1 MIAPPVSRPRK
12 AGPEFE
18 PGSFRDRGSRVFLHE
33 GSVFRALSA
42 GALAEWQE
50 LSATH
55 FFPQEMR
62 AGRIVASS
70 RVEEREEDGA
80 PHGRRT
86 GPDGAPWAAILRH
99 ERIPFISYPYEW
111 CFSMLR
117 DAALLHLD
125 LMAAALRE
133 GFILKDASAYNVQW
147 QGSAPVFIDVGS
159 FTRHSPG
166 QPWLAYRQFCQM
178 FLYPLLLKAYRG
190 IDFQPWL
197 RGALDGITPAQF
209 AASLSVRDLFRRG
222 VLTHGWLHARLEQG
236 LGGEQAP
243 TTASLQANGF
253 QTELILANVHKLRGL
268 IEGLRAPAS
277 RSAWTGYR
285 TEADSAR
292 SDGDAKADFVS
303 EVAYSR
309 TWALVWDLGCNT
321 GRFSRIA
328 AENAASVVAVDADP
342 GCVEELYRDLR
353 REGATRIL
361 PLVSNLADPS
371 PALGWRG
378 TERHTLEARGRP
390 DLVLCLALIHHLVI
404 GANVLLDELLD
415 WLASL
420 GGHLV
425 IEYVDKQDPMVRA
438 LLRNKAD
445 QYGDYS
451 QEAFE
456 RSLSAR
462 FDVLRRQA
470 LPSGT
475 RALYYAVPQSPVEPR
490 P

>member
-1 MIAPPVSRPRK
+1 MIALSASRPRK
-12 AGPEFE
+12 AIPVFE

-33 GSVFRALSA
+33 GNVFRALSA
-42 GALAEWQE
+42 GALADWHE
-50 LSATH
+50 LSATR
-55 FFPQEMR
+55 FFIEEMR
-62 AGRIVASS
+62 AGRIVSS
-70 RVEEREEDGA
+70 VGVEEGGDDFA
-80 PHGRRT
+80 PDWRMY
-86 GPDGAPWAAILRH
+86 GPYGAPWAAVLRH

-117 DAALLHLD
+117 ETALLHLD
-125 LMAAALRE
+125 LMASALQE
-133 GFILKDASAYNVQW
+133 GFILKDASPYNVQW
-147 QGSAPVFIDVGS
+147 RGTAPVFIDVGS
-159 FTRHSPG
+159 FTRHPPG

-178 FLYPLLLKAYRG
+178 FLYPLLLAAYRG

-209 AASLSVRDLFRRG
+209 ARQLSVRDLFRRG

-236 LGGEQAP
+236 LGAERAP
-243 TTASLQANGF
+243 TSASLQAHGF
-253 QTELILANVHKLRGL
+253 QTELILANVRKLRGL
-268 IEGLRAPAS
+268 ILRLSPPAP

-285 TEADSAR
+285 TDADSAR
-292 SDGDAKADFVS
+292 SDGDAKAQFVS
-303 EVAYSR
+303 EVVYSR
-309 TWALVWDLGCNT
+309 TWPLVWDLGCNT
-321 GRFSRIA
+321 GRFSQIA
-328 AENAASVVAVDADP
+328 AENATSVVAIDADA
-342 GCVEELYRDLR
+342 GCEEQLYRALR
-353 REGATRIL
+353 REGVSRIL

-378 TERHTLEARGRP
+378 TERHTLEERGRP

-438 LLRNKAD
+438 LLRNKSD
-445 QYGDYS
+445 QYTDYS
-451 QEAFE
+451 REAFE
-456 RSLSAR
+456 RGLSAR
-462 FDVLRRQA
+462 FDVRRQEA

-475 RALYYAVPQSPVEPR
+475 RALYYAVPRSSPDPR